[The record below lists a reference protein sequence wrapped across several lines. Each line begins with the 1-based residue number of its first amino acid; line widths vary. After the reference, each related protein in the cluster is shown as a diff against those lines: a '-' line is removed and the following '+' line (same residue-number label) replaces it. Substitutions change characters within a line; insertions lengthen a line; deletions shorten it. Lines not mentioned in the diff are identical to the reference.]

1 MAFLVMPAVSA
12 SRQSKVN
19 KQTVKFSDQIA
30 TQKSQISALKKELE
44 TYRTDT
50 KAAEEQKQTAEVT
63 KSSYESLMTVVS
75 HYSTGDMSN
84 SALAEELLKINAD
97 TLGTSGKEEYDSLT
111 EKIYPRVCESL
122 YATSQKN
129 YQAANYD
136 TAVTNLEQVV
146 QMDEGY
152 QDGEAMLLLAQSYEK
167 QGEQDKANAYYQKII
182 EEHEGTQAATDAQEA
197 LDTQNAQKSKKH
209 NN

>member
-1 MAFLVMPAVSA
+1 M
-12 SRQSKVN
+12 
-19 KQTVKFSDQIA
+19 
-30 TQKSQISALKKELE
+30 
-44 TYRTDT
+44 T
-50 KAAEEQKQTAEVT
+50 K
-63 KSSYESLMTVVS
+63 
-75 HYSTGDMSN
+75 
-84 SALAEELLKINAD
+84 
-97 TLGTSGKEEYDSLT
+97 
-111 EKIYPRVCESL
+111 KIYPRDSESL

-129 YQAANYD
+129 YQVANYD

-197 LDTQNAQKSKKH
+197 LDTQNAQKSKK
-209 NN
+209 NNN

>member
-1 MAFLVMPAVSA
+1 M
-12 SRQSKVN
+12 
-19 KQTVKFSDQIA
+19 KFSDQIA
-30 TQKSQISALKKELE
+30 TQKSQISALKKELD

-84 SALAEELLKINAD
+84 SALAEELLKINAG

-111 EKIYPRVCESL
+111 EKIYPKVCESL

-129 YQAANYD
+129 YQVANYD

-197 LDTQNAQKSKKH
+197 LDTQNAQKSKK
-209 NN
+209 NNN

>member
-1 MAFLVMPAVSA
+1 
-12 SRQSKVN
+12 
-19 KQTVKFSDQIA
+19 
-30 TQKSQISALKKELE
+30 
-44 TYRTDT
+44 
-50 KAAEEQKQTAEVT
+50 
-63 KSSYESLMTVVS
+63 MTVVS

-84 SALAEELLKINAD
+84 SALAEELLKINAG

-111 EKIYPRVCESL
+111 EKIYPKVCESL

-129 YQAANYD
+129 YQVANYD

-152 QDGEAMLLLAQSYEK
+152 QDEKPCFLLAQSYEK

-197 LDTQNAQKSKKH
+197 ILIRRMHRRVRNIITRIWIVLV
-209 NN
+209 